1 MRLSLALGA
10 LVKASSSRGCVVRK
24 ASSVSQAPAQPVIAA
39 KHPFQVDL
47 SANKLYPWCACG
59 YSKKQVYPSV
69 LTSILQKMSI
79 TVFQLILLH
88 GLCCPLHFFLLQPF
102 CDGSHKK
109 AAPGLSPL
117 RFTVAEPKTV
127 WLCGCK
133 QSKNPPYCDG
143 THKEE
148 FVQKAEL
155 HTCRESTT

>member
-59 YSKKQVYPSV
+59 YSKK
-69 LTSILQKMSI
+69 
-79 TVFQLILLH
+79 
-88 GLCCPLHFFLLQPF
+88 QPF

>member
-10 LVKASSSRGCVVRK
+10 LMNAFSRGCVVRRV
-24 ASSVSQAPAQPVIAA
+24 SGVSQAPAQSVIAA

-59 YSKKQVYPSV
+59 YSKKQ
-69 LTSILQKMSI
+69 
-79 TVFQLILLH
+79 
-88 GLCCPLHFFLLQPF
+88 PF

-117 RFTVAEPKTV
+117 RFTVEEPKTV

-148 FVQKAEL
+148 LVQKAEL
-155 HTCRESTT
+155 HTCPESTT